1 MNRKDLTVKT
11 VLLALWAYFTGVFS
25 ALSQLANAVVLAGDP
40 NESICGRCYRQ
51 SWIVPMK
58 LLDLL
63 LSPFS
68 KGHHCRGAFN
78 QDRSWAIKAAKWPDR
93 IPESEKHL

>member
-1 MNRKDLTVKT
+1 MKKF
-11 VLLALWAYFTGVFS
+11 LLALWAYIGRVFS
-25 ALSQLANAVVLAGDP
+25 ALSQLANAVLLAGDP

-63 LSPFS
+63 LSPVS
-68 KGHHCRGAFN
+68 RGHHCRGAFN
-78 QDRSWAIKAAKWPDR
+78 QDRTWAIKAAQWPDR
-93 IPESEKHL
+93 IPDSEKHL

>member
-1 MNRKDLTVKT
+1 MQILKLV
-11 VLLALWAYFTGVFS
+11 WAYIGRVFS
-25 ALSQLANAVVLAGDP
+25 SLSQVLNTPIGGEP

-68 KGHHCRGAFN
+68 KGHHCRGAYN
-78 QDRSWAIKAAKWPDR
+78 QDRTWAIKASQWPER
-93 IPESEKHL
+93 VEGSEG